1 MFGRRARKQGQF
13 EGVVAAYSRRLLCAA
28 MRFTADWDAAQDVVQ
43 DAFIRLSAKWR
54 EAFEP
59 SPQMEAWLSATVRN
73 LAIDHVRR
81 ERRLAELHRRESLE
95 RAPTAAPAPGQGGGA
110 GDVPDAA
117 VRAAEALSAL
127 DEREREI
134 VVLRV
139 YEEKSYREIAEMT
152 GLTVGSVGFVLHEAM
167 KKLAR
172 AIGADKGKESPP

>member
-43 DAFIRLSAKWR
+43 DAFIRLSAQWR
-54 EAFEP
+54 DAFEP

-81 ERRLAELHRRESLE
+81 ERRLAELHRR
-95 RAPTAAPAPGQGGGA
+95 APAAAPAPGQGGA
-110 GDVPDAA
+110 GEVPDEA
-117 VRAAEALSAL
+117 VRAAEALAKL
-127 DEREREI
+127 DEREREV

-139 YEEKSYREIAEMT
+139 YEEKSYQEISEMT
-152 GLTVGSVGFVLHEAM
+152 GLTVGNVGFILHAAM

-172 AIGADKGKESPP
+172 ALGAGGGKEARP